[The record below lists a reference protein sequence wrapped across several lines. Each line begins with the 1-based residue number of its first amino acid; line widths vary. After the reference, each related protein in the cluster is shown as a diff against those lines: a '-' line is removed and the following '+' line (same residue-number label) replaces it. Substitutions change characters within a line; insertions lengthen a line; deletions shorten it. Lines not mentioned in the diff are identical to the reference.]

1 MTARASS
8 PWARRRRRAR
18 PAAGAGV
25 RITHPERVMDR
36 SSGITKGDLA
46 RYHEAVSAWLA
57 PHALRR
63 PLAVVRCPGG
73 AGAEC
78 FFQKRAGRGFGRH
91 VARATISGRETFHV
105 TAPEGLLELVQF
117 NAVEIHG
124 WGSRL
129 PLWQRPDQVVFDLDP
144 DAGLAFRRVVEA
156 AFEVRELLEQMGLE
170 SYVKTTGGK
179 GLHVVVPLR
188 PRLAWDAIRSFSRTV
203 ARELVRRRPGDYV
216 ATAGKRE
223 RAGRIFV
230 DHLRNH
236 PQATAVL
243 PYSPRARPGA
253 TVAMP
258 LAWRDLPHAD
268 PREFTVAGTPALL
281 ARRRRDPWRG
291 FLEAGQDIG
300 ERLGVAT
307 LDDGA

>member
-1 MTARASS
+1 
-8 PWARRRRRAR
+8 
-18 PAAGAGV
+18 
-25 RITHPERVMDR
+25 
-36 SSGITKGDLA
+36 
-46 RYHEAVSAWLA
+46 
-57 PHALRR
+57 
-63 PLAVVRCPGG
+63 
-73 AGAEC
+73 
-78 FFQKRAGRGFGRH
+78 
-91 VARATISGRETFHV
+91 
-105 TAPEGLLELVQF
+105 
-117 NAVEIHG
+117 
-124 WGSRL
+124 
-129 PLWQRPDQVVFDLDP
+129 
-144 DAGLAFRRVVEA
+144 
-156 AFEVRELLEQMGLE
+156 
-170 SYVKTTGGK
+170 
-179 GLHVVVPLR
+179 
-188 PRLAWDAIRSFSRTV
+188 
-203 ARELVRRRPGDYV
+203 V